1 MDEERSPADRFKKY
15 LAKGKQLIGEG
26 KIQEAL
32 ACHKKA
38 LQICHTDKLARKIEK
53 MEAYLSACGDESEE
67 EEEDNGM
74 VHLGKGFYLYK
85 DLHASL
91 YAHQQEGVLWMWSL
105 FRRKKGGILGD
116 DMGLGKTIQVIAF
129 LSGMFDMQKI
139 QSVLIVLP
147 VAVMVNWEKEFN
159 KWAPGLKV
167 VAFHGNSKREKER
180 ALMRV
185 QRRGG
190 ICLTTY
196 GLVVTSWEQLGQRNG
211 SEFIWDYMILDEGHK
226 IKNPTKTSKGVHAIP
241 AHNRII
247 LTGTPV
253 QNNLKELWALFDF
266 VHQGSLLGTQRT
278 FKMEFDNPITRAREK
293 DATVG
298 EKKLGMEMA
307 ETLKGMIA
315 PFFLRRTK
323 AEVKEQEKQ
332 GRDQPVDQ
340 NIKCAIMPDMTRKN
354 DLIVWTFLGETQLSI
369 YQDFL
374 SLDSVKELLMTTKS
388 PLVALNVLKK
398 ICDHPRLLSTRAC
411 AQLGV
416 DQDEGV
422 DEELL
427 ETETGSL
434 SAVTRIQHIPDDTL
448 VQESGK
454 LLFLMQLLDRLKF
467 EGHRCLVFSQS
478 RRMLDI
484 MQKVFTNKG
493 HKIMRLDGTISS
505 VQEREARIQ
514 KFQTDSS
521 YNVFLLTTQVGGV
534 GLTLTAADR
543 VVIYDP
549 SWNPATDAQAV
560 DRVFR
565 IGQDKNVVIY
575 RLITCA
581 TVEEKI
587 YRRQIFKDSIT
598 RQTTGNSK
606 NPYRYFSKYELRELF
621 TMDDPK
627 SSTTQQQL
635 EAMHSGQRLT
645 DPSLDEHIA
654 YLYSLEMFGL
664 SDHDLMFSQ
673 GGTGGE
679 EQDEDDGSEVGSHD
693 AETDYIQNR
702 AQKARE
708 LIQMESEQGNSLE
721 ERLGKGPQQGSVA
734 GRFQNWNIPPQLP
747 NTGRGEEDVPGPS
760 MVDLTNSPDVK
771 VNTSN
776 LPWQPK
782 KEESSPSGSEDHEDM
797 EEHVISSDEDDENR
811 METGTP
817 AKTPIKTPAKHA
829 RDSTGMKNLAEEFN
843 SLETSQKELVSPKTP
858 SRKDVGT
865 VEEQIIISPDPR
877 TDMIKTRPSSSANS
891 SFTSLPNVTNFNPM
905 FNSTTMSGTGVSP
918 NTSDQNHSKGFGLNR
933 SSNEQNQ
940 SSRKPFQ
947 TIVGESPLLTSNT
960 HQRNS
965 SSTDN
970 SALENEIDNQ
980 VSVIEDSL
988 VISDDEDKEN
998 IEPGNISV
1006 TEIKGILEKSLNS
1019 TRANHS
1025 IVAESPVVKK
1035 SRRKSTAF
1043 KRRVIESSDEE
1054 DETSERSVSP
1064 ANEENDDGVDEID
1077 GGDGDENDYGEND
1090 MDGHDDDDDGYID
1103 HTGDENG
1110 EETEKDNDDSQE
1122 QHFNTSRA
1130 RESNNEENRESN
1142 SSVTSGNVNE
1152 VSTNVEDN
1160 EHGMAVEE
1168 HGNEENTEGE
1178 VSHTNEGLSE
1188 SIEDGEDHVDEEEDM
1203 EEEEEGGELEFE
1215 DLPEEDQ
1222 MEYNELVERGRVL
1235 CQQKEYETGLVC
1247 VLQALEIYEDV
1258 DLQKTA
1264 MQLQKKV
1271 LKQQARAK
1279 QNM

>member
-484 MQKVFTNKG
+484 MQKVFTNK
-493 HKIMRLDGTISS
+493 
-505 VQEREARIQ
+505 
-514 KFQTDSS
+514 
-521 YNVFLLTTQVGGV
+521 VGGV

-1006 TEIKGILEKSLNS
+1006 TEIK
-1019 TRANHS
+1019 
-1025 IVAESPVVKK
+1025 
-1035 SRRKSTAF
+1035 
-1043 KRRVIESSDEE
+1043 
-1054 DETSERSVSP
+1054 
-1064 ANEENDDGVDEID
+1064 
-1077 GGDGDENDYGEND
+1077 
-1090 MDGHDDDDDGYID
+1090 
-1103 HTGDENG
+1103 
-1110 EETEKDNDDSQE
+1110 
-1122 QHFNTSRA
+1122 
-1130 RESNNEENRESN
+1130 
-1142 SSVTSGNVNE
+1142 
-1152 VSTNVEDN
+1152 EDN

-1203 EEEEEGGELEFE
+1203 EEEEEGGEL
-1215 DLPEEDQ
+1215 
-1222 MEYNELVERGRVL
+1222 GSS
-1235 CQQKEYETGLVC
+1235 QKEYETGLVC

-1279 QNM
+1279 QNMI